1 MGSPSREDE
10 TPRARRREAGSGRG
24 CVVMVGGRRRWF
36 LKFTL
41 FEWEEAIRQGATDA
55 RSAGARGRAE
65 PVERLRPSGERGS
78 GQLTKNKWAAAG
90 PAGHWADWA
99 EREEVFGLDFKWALS
114 NKI

>member
-41 FEWEEAIRQGATDA
+41 FRMGGGNQ
-55 RSAGARGRAE
+55 AGC
-65 PVERLRPSGERGS
+65 
-78 GQLTKNKWAAAG
+78 
-90 PAGHWADWA
+90 H
-99 EREEVFGLDFKWALS
+99 
-114 NKI
+114 